1 MSAQPLHILGISG
14 SYGIS
19 SKNGLLLEQAL
30 ATAAK
35 SGAVIHHWDHV
46 ANPLPLVGAEGCWE
60 DENVRKFQE
69 LATSCQGFILSSPE
83 YHGTMSGVMKNSLD
97 WLYDK
102 HVGGK
107 AFAVMSTLGG
117 ISNSNTLN
125 HMRIS
130 LRWLHGWVIPEQVA
144 VGKVKDAFSEDGVLK
159 DPDLCERV
167 ENMVASLL
175 KMSATLAEE

>member
-14 SYGIS
+14 SYGMD
-19 SKNGLLLEQAL
+19 SKNSLLLEQAL
-30 ATAAK
+30 ITAAE
-35 SGAVIHHWDHV
+35 SGAVVHHWDHV
-46 ANPLPLVGAEGCWE
+46 ENPLPLVGAEGCWE
-60 DENVRKFQE
+60 DDNVKKFQD
-69 LATSCQGFILSSPE
+69 LASSCHGFILSSPE

-97 WLYDK
+97 WIYDK

-130 LRWLHGWVIPEQVA
+130 VRWLHGWVVPEQVA
-144 VGKVKDAFSEDGVLK
+144 VGKVKDAFSEDGRLK
-159 DPDLCERV
+159 DSDLCERV
-167 ENMVASLL
+167 DNMVASLL
-175 KMSATLAEE
+175 KMATFLAEE

>member
-1 MSAQPLHILGISG
+1 MSAQPLHIFGISG
-14 SYGIS
+14 SYGLS

-30 ATAAK
+30 AVA
-35 SGAVIHHWDHV
+35 SENGAVVHNWDHV
-46 ANPLPLVGAEGCWE
+46 ENPLPLVGAEGCWE
-60 DENVRKFQE
+60 DDNVRKFQD
-69 LATSCQGFILSSPE
+69 LATSCHGFILSSPE

-144 VGKVKDAFSEDGVLK
+144 VGHVKEAFSEEGRLK
-159 DPDLCERV
+159 DSDLCERV
-167 ENMVASLL
+167 DKMVTSLL
-175 KMSATLAEE
+175 KMAAFLSEE